1 MVSKTRLSLQDLPL
15 NLDTLTE
22 IEDESVFKL
31 ERLSP
36 RPKENV
42 ANLMVDLTF
51 ELNLDL
57 RVVARTS
64 YTILDVMSDVG
75 GLDSIL
81 ISGVSFFLSVWN
93 FKHFDNHLVSR
104 LYKLTGRGDNSYFKP
119 AKIGNLSDYVI
130 NLLPKKAVCCR
141 KSRREMAL
149 DKAHEALEK
158 EIDIVSLIR

>member
-15 NLDTLTE
+15 NLDNLTE

-64 YTILDVMSDVG
+64 YTILE
-75 GLDSIL
+75 
-81 ISGVSFFLSVWN
+81 ISAI
-93 FKHFDNHLVSR
+93 HNHI
-104 LYKLTGRGDNSYFKP
+104 F
-119 AKIGNLSDYVI
+119 
-130 NLLPKKAVCCR
+130 
-141 KSRREMAL
+141 
-149 DKAHEALEK
+149 
-158 EIDIVSLIR
+158 